1 MNTEKYHAKSIQVLG
16 KSILLFE
23 SLISQDFQCS
33 QKETGRDIV
42 SSIDLAIHNLISD
55 ELSDTNVP
63 IISEEGSLREWGK
76 RPLWVIDPVDGTTN
90 MISGIPF
97 YGISIGLMQKGEFSV
112 GSFAMPATKEIFYTT
127 GITSAYCNQNRMRV
141 TEQELH
147 RSLIGV
153 CFSSKGH
160 LGPASRTDE
169 FKVFQELNESSRGCL
184 RLGSAGCS
192 ICYVACGKLGA
203 AFGISV
209 KTWDVAGSVAI
220 AKAAGCEV
228 RIADGETPESLHFIA
243 GKGKIVD
250 QIQARLKKTVPNLDW
265 RGI

>member
-1 MNTEKYHAKSIQVLG
+1 
-16 KSILLFE
+16 
-23 SLISQDFQCS
+23 
-33 QKETGRDIV
+33 
-42 SSIDLAIHNLISD
+42 
-55 ELSDTNVP
+55 
-63 IISEEGSLREWGK
+63 
-76 RPLWVIDPVDGTTN
+76 
-90 MISGIPF
+90 
-97 YGISIGLMQKGEFSV
+97 
-112 GSFAMPATKEIFYTT
+112 
-127 GITSAYCNQNRMRV
+127 
-141 TEQELH
+141 
-147 RSLIGV
+147 
-153 CFSSKGH
+153 
-160 LGPASRTDE
+160 
-169 FKVFQELNESSRGCL
+169 
-184 RLGSAGCS
+184 LGSAGCS